1 MLYPTELR
9 NQIGA
14 SGGTRTPD
22 SLIRSQIL
30 YPTELRM
37 QIGAGETSTL
47 GHSHFKFGPIGRD
60 PKTPSLCPV
69 RKSSAD
75 NSRLNDRSLVGGK
88 GIEPSQELQSGA
100 KEFIK
105 LS

>member
-14 SGGTRTPD
+14 SGGTQTPD
-22 SLIRSQIL
+22 PLIRSQML
-30 YPTELRM
+30 YPAELRM
-37 QIGAGETSTL
+37 QIGAGETS
-47 GHSHFKFGPIGRD
+47 
-60 PKTPSLCPV
+60 
-69 RKSSAD
+69 KSSAD